1 MKELNAVNKYFLK
14 YKWLLLLGIIFVITS
29 NIFGLYTPEYIRY
42 TVDIVKE
49 NLTAYHLTDGYVA
62 QNDFKKQFQYYI
74 IFFALVILI
83 TSLIKGLL
91 MFFMRQTIIVM
102 SRKVEYDQKN
112 ELYTHYQQLNTSFY
126 KRNNTGDLMSRISED
141 VSRVRMYIGPAVM
154 YLINTIT
161 LFFLV
166 IYVMFN
172 INAYLSFLVLLPLPV
187 LVYAIYKV
195 SDIINK
201 KSEQSSIALSGLT
214 TRAQEVFSG
223 IRVIQSF
230 AINQQIQKE
239 FYDASKDYKDKNI
252 SLAKVDS
259 FFAPLM
265 LLLIGISTLL
275 VIYIGGIEVSKGSFT
290 TGNIAEFIYYINMLT
305 WPVASLG
312 WCVSLIQRA
321 EASQKRINHFLE
333 DKNEIINQPTAPIEH
348 INQIEFKHVTFVYPD
363 TGIQALTDISF
374 HINKGEKIAI
384 VGKTGSG
391 KSTIAELLLRTY
403 DIEQGKICI
412 NDYNLKDIDLIDFR
426 QKTGYTPQE
435 VFLFSDTVQNNIL
448 FGSESTKDKEKVEKY
463 ATITHVHNDILQL
476 PKQYETIVG
485 ERGIMLSGGQKQR
498 ISIARSLIKEPELVV
513 LDDCLSAVDAK
524 TEKIILDN
532 LHQNLQNKTVIF
544 ITHRIFAAMS
554 FDKIIVLNDGKIAEQ
569 GNHTTLIKKKGIY
582 FDLYQL
588 QQTTETNEV

>member
-201 KSEQSSIALSGLT
+201 KSEQISIALSGLT

-588 QQTTETNEV
+588 QQASELHEV

>member
-1 MKELNAVNKYFLK
+1 
-14 YKWLLLLGIIFVITS
+14 
-29 NIFGLYTPEYIRY
+29 
-42 TVDIVKE
+42 
-49 NLTAYHLTDGYVA
+49 
-62 QNDFKKQFQYYI
+62 
-74 IFFALVILI
+74 
-83 TSLIKGLL
+83 
-91 MFFMRQTIIVM
+91 
-102 SRKVEYDQKN
+102 
-112 ELYTHYQQLNTSFY
+112 
-126 KRNNTGDLMSRISED
+126 
-141 VSRVRMYIGPAVM
+141 
-154 YLINTIT
+154 
-161 LFFLV
+161 
-166 IYVMFN
+166 
-172 INAYLSFLVLLPLPV
+172 
-187 LVYAIYKV
+187 
-195 SDIINK
+195 
-201 KSEQSSIALSGLT
+201 
-214 TRAQEVFSG
+214 
-223 IRVIQSF
+223 
-230 AINQQIQKE
+230 
-239 FYDASKDYKDKNI
+239 
-252 SLAKVDS
+252 
-259 FFAPLM
+259 M

-435 VFLFSDTVQNNIL
+435 VFLFFDTVQNNIL

>member
-1 MKELNAVNKYFLK
+1 M
-14 YKWLLLLGIIFVITS
+14 
-29 NIFGLYTPEYIRY
+29 
-42 TVDIVKE
+42 
-49 NLTAYHLTDGYVA
+49 
-62 QNDFKKQFQYYI
+62 
-74 IFFALVILI
+74 
-83 TSLIKGLL
+83 
-91 MFFMRQTIIVM
+91 
-102 SRKVEYDQKN
+102 
-112 ELYTHYQQLNTSFY
+112 YQ
-126 KRNNTGDLMSRISED
+126 
-141 VSRVRMYIGPAVM
+141 
-154 YLINTIT
+154 
-161 LFFLV
+161 
-166 IYVMFN
+166 
-172 INAYLSFLVLLPLPV
+172 
-187 LVYAIYKV
+187 
-195 SDIINK
+195 
-201 KSEQSSIALSGLT
+201 
-214 TRAQEVFSG
+214 
-223 IRVIQSF
+223 
-230 AINQQIQKE
+230 
-239 FYDASKDYKDKNI
+239 
-252 SLAKVDS
+252 
-259 FFAPLM
+259 
-265 LLLIGISTLL
+265 
-275 VIYIGGIEVSKGSFT
+275 
-290 TGNIAEFIYYINMLT
+290 
-305 WPVASLG
+305 
-312 WCVSLIQRA
+312 
-321 EASQKRINHFLE
+321 
-333 DKNEIINQPTAPIEH
+333 
-348 INQIEFKHVTFVYPD
+348 D